1 MSRKKDDVQK
11 SKLEI
16 LGEKMRG
23 VIEASGSKSSEAA
36 RQLGMTPSRLSN
48 YLQGYREPDLETL
61 SKFAVYYGVSLDYFS
76 LAEIGNNNDDAKDSV
91 RRYVEFLAEIDKEV
105 NVEIV
110 TDMGRRRFAVQ
121 SHLVSKLIREH
132 SQSLDSF

>member
-1 MSRKKDDVQK
+1 
-11 SKLEI
+11 
-16 LGEKMRG
+16 
-23 VIEASGSKSSEAA
+23 
-36 RQLGMTPSRLSN
+36 
-48 YLQGYREPDLETL
+48 
-61 SKFAVYYGVSLDYFS
+61 YGVSLDYFS

>member
-1 MSRKKDDVQK
+1 MNGKKDGVQK

-16 LGEKMRG
+16 LGERMRG
-23 VIEASGSKSSEAA
+23 VIEASGCKSSEAA

-61 SKFAVYYGVSLDYFS
+61 SRFAVHYGVSLDYFN

-110 TDMGRRRFAVQ
+110 TDMGRRRFAVK
-121 SHLVSKLIREH
+121 SHLVSELIREH
-132 SQSLDSF
+132 SRSRDSF